1 MGDITDTPLK
11 GPEGDPVHARL
22 IALAKDWADAIVS
35 NDATRI
41 GGFMADDW
49 VIVSESGVSA
59 KERFLSLVE
68 SGELTHSAMTGVSR
82 PRIRVYG
89 ETAVLTARVTNTAHY
104 MGQRFDADEWT
115 TDVFVNRNG
124 RWLCVLSHITAAA
137 PD

>member
-1 MGDITDTPLK
+1 MGDIAGTPRK
-11 GPEGDPVHARL
+11 GPEGDPVQTRL

-35 NDATRI
+35 NDVTRI
-41 GGFMADDW
+41 GSFTADEW

-59 KERFLSLVE
+59 KEQFLSLVE
-68 SGELTHSAMTGVSR
+68 SGELTHSAMTSVSQ

-89 ETAVLTARVTNTAHY
+89 ETAVFTGRVTNTAHY
-104 MGQRFDADEWT
+104 KGQRFDADEWS

-124 RWLCVLSHITAAA
+124 RWRCVLSHVTAAA